1 MLLQFSASLEAASD
15 VDFMRTKDIFSF
27 SGNSEP
33 GIPCDGL
40 DMNLPSYHK
49 VGKYKKIKYKIENE
63 VP

>member
-1 MLLQFSASLEAASD
+1 MLLQFSASLEAVSD
-15 VDFMRTKDIFSF
+15 VDQMRKKDIFNFES
-27 SGNSEP
+27 NIEP

-49 VGKYKKIKYKIENE
+49 VSKYKKIYKIENE